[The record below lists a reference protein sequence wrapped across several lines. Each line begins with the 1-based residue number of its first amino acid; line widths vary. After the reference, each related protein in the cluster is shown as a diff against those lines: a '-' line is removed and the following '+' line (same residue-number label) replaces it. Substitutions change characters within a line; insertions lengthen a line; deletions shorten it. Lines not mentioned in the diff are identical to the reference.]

1 MLNPNSP
8 VPLYRQLADTLQRK
22 IREGQYKPGDRIPSE
37 HELVSIYGIGR
48 PTIRQALELLV
59 RKRFLTKKRG
69 AGTFVRNPGE
79 EVDLFSLGGTISSFH
94 RKGLSVRTKI
104 PERVRLITV
113 NEDPENPF
121 AGKKAFF
128 FSRLSIVEKNPVLIE
143 DIYLD
148 PNLFPDIDEIG
159 LKNRSLSEIAQDRYY
174 LRPYSGKQNFRIGY
188 INGRKG
194 LLLKVNSTTPVL
206 LVKRFIHFPQ
216 AENGVFSELF
226 CRTEQ
231 FVFSQKIGGN
241 TDA

>member
-1 MLNPNSP
+1 MLNPESP

-22 IREGQYKPGDRIPSE
+22 IREGHYKPGDKIPSE

-48 PTIRQALELLV
+48 PTIRHALELLV
-59 RKRFLTKKRG
+59 RNRFLIKKRG
-69 AGTFVRNPGE
+69 AGTFVRPPGE
-79 EVDLFSLGGTISSFH
+79 EVDLFSLAGTISSFH
-94 RKGLSVRTKI
+94 RKGLSVQTKLSERT
-104 PERVRLITV
+104 RLITV

-128 FSRLSIVEKNPVLIE
+128 FSRLSIVKEEPVLIE

-148 PNLFPDIDEIG
+148 PFLFPDIDEIG
-159 LKNRSLSEIAQDRYY
+159 MRDRSLSEIARDRYY
-174 LRPYSGKQNFRIGY
+174 LRPHRGKQNFRIGY
-188 INGRKG
+188 LTGKKA
-194 LLLKVNSTTPVL
+194 LLMKVDSNTPVL
-206 LVKRFIHFPQ
+206 HVKRFIHFPQ

-241 TDA
+241 TNA